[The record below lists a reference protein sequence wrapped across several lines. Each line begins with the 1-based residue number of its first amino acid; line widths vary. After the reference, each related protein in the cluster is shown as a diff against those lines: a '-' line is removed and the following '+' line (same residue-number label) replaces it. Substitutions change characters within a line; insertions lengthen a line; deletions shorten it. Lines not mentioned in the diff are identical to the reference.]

1 MRTRYIGF
9 ILTAAALVALSG
21 GTGRAEQRLTPK
33 EKLGKNL
40 FFDNRLSRPERQAC
54 ADCHSPGSGFNGI
67 GDARFT
73 AYEGAVM
80 GRFGRRSP
88 TAAAYA
94 SFSPKFHYDK
104 KEEMYVGGQFW
115 DGRAATLADQAKM
128 PFLDT
133 NEMNNPSGRAV
144 VEKVR
149 RSGYAGLFRQVYGP
163 DAFKNADKA
172 YDRIADA
179 LAAYQSSHEVNRFSS
194 RYDWYLKDKARH
206 PLTAQELRGL
216 ELFNGK
222 GKCAECH
229 PSTPGP
235 YDKRPLFTDYTYDN
249 LGIPRN
255 PGAKGV
261 DLGLGE
267 VVKGGR
273 ENGKFKVPTLRNVA
287 VAPSYGHNGYFK
299 TLKEIVQFYN
309 TRDVEKWPPP
319 EVPENVNTEEMGNLG
334 LTGQEEDDIV
344 AFMGTL
350 TDGYVPPNPR

>member
-1 MRTRYIGF
+1 MRRRIGSF
-9 ILTAAALVALSG
+9 LLAAVLVALGG
-21 GTGRAEQRLTPK
+21 GTGWAQQKLTPK

-40 FFDNRLSRPERQAC
+40 FFDNRLSRPAGQAC

-67 GDARFT
+67 GDASLT

-104 KEEMYVGGQFW
+104 EEEMYVGGQFW

-133 NEMNNPSGRAV
+133 NEMNNPSGKSVAA
-144 VEKVR
+144 KVR
-149 RSGYAGLFRQVYGP
+149 RSEYAGLFRKVYGP

-172 YDRIADA
+172 YDHIADA

-249 LGIPRN
+249 LGIPKN
-255 PGAKGV
+255 PDAKGI

-267 VVKGGR
+267 VVKGGG
-273 ENGKFKVPTLRNVA
+273 ENGKFKVPTLRNIA

-309 TRDVEKWPPP
+309 TRDTQKWPPP

-334 LTGQEEDDIV
+334 LTDQEEDDIV
-344 AFMGTL
+344 AFMAAL
-350 TDGYVPPNPR
+350 TDGYAPPNPR